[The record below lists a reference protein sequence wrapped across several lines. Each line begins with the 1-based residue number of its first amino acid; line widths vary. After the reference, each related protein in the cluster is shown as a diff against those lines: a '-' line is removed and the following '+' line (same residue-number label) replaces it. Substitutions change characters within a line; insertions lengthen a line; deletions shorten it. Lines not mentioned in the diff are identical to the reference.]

1 MLFAWAVSRRSTSHR
16 ARAFTILEVLAAAAL
31 IAIAMGSIMAI
42 NTHAVHT
49 LRATRQAA
57 ASSQVLQQRVEMIRA
72 RPWPE
77 VSSSDALTRIM
88 STATESEKEL
98 TDAHMTETLKV
109 IVPEASID
117 GPTASATAFSVRRQ
131 NGAASADQALDLGTQ
146 PTLLFE
152 GTLTWRDV
160 HGVHARTLRTMI
172 CRAGLTRSGIFGS
185 PLGRAG
191 GSAPPLPGP

>member
-1 MLFAWAVSRRSTSHR
+1 
-16 ARAFTILEVLAAAAL
+16 
-31 IAIAMGSIMAI
+31 MAI

-72 RPWPE
+72 KPWPQ
-77 VSSSDALTRIM
+77 VSSSTAVAQLM
-88 STATESEKEL
+88 STPTESEKEL
-98 TDAHMTETLKV
+98 TDAHMSETLTV
-109 IVPEASID
+109 IVPVASAN
-117 GPTASATAFSVRRQ
+117 GPTATATTFTERRQ
-131 NGAASADQALDLGTQ
+131 DGAVTTDRSMDLGAQ

-160 HGVHARTLRTMI
+160 HGVHVRSLRTMV

-191 GSAPPLPGP
+191 GSAPPLSGP

>member
-1 MLFAWAVSRRSTSHR
+1 MRRRLAAQPCH
-16 ARAFTILEVLAAAAL
+16 AFTILEVLAAAAL
-31 IAIAMGSIMAI
+31 IALAMGSIMAI

-72 RPWPE
+72 KPWPQ
-77 VSSSDALTRIM
+77 VSSSTALAQLM
-88 STATESEKEL
+88 SVATESEKEL
-98 TDAHMTETLKV
+98 TDAHMVETLKV
-109 IVPEASID
+109 IVPVASAD
-117 GPTASATAFSVRRQ
+117 GPIASATDFTVRRQ
-131 NGAASADQALDLGTQ
+131 DGTATPDRNLDLGAR

-160 HGVHARTLRTMI
+160 HGVHVRTLRTMV

-191 GSAPPLPGP
+191 GSAPPQSGS

>member
-1 MLFAWAVSRRSTSHR
+1 VRVDCCANSRNR
-16 ARAFTILEVLAAAAL
+16 RAFTILEVLAAAAL
-31 IAIAMGSIMAI
+31 IALAMGSIMAI

-72 RPWPE
+72 KPWPQ
-77 VSSSDALTRIM
+77 VSSSTALTQLM
-88 STATESEKEL
+88 SAPTESEKEL

-109 IVPEASID
+109 IVPVASAN
-117 GPTASATAFSVRRQ
+117 GPTASATSFSVRRQ
-131 NGAASADQALDLGTQ
+131 DGVASPDRDLDLGAQ

-191 GSAPPLPGP
+191 GSAPPLPAP

>member
-1 MLFAWAVSRRSTSHR
+1 MHCR
-16 ARAFTILEVLAAAAL
+16 ATTRNFRAFTILEVLAAAAL

-77 VSSSDALTRIM
+77 VSSSDALTQIM
-88 STATESEKEL
+88 SIPTESEKEL
-98 TDAHMTETLKV
+98 TDAHMTETLKA
-109 IVPEASID
+109 IVPVASAN
-117 GPTASATAFSVRRQ
+117 GPTDSATTFSVRRQ
-131 NGAASADQALDLGTQ
+131 DGSAAADHALDLGAQ

-191 GSAPPLPGP
+191 GSAPPLSGP